1 MQCKRCFKKILESLK
16 ILENQGPSRFKQT
29 VKDITEILKIFILT
43 LKIEKPRIQDFSYI
57 KYLRIILFLLYTVMQ
72 PNIFL

>member
-16 ILENQGPSRFKQT
+16 ILEYQGPSRFKQT